1 MTENRAD
8 TTDRLSYFRGHGR
21 IEEPFPSEHENV
33 PNDIRKLFAESGFSK
48 SSNVEV
54 TDEGWA
60 FSFVAQDK
68 GCVEI
73 QDGDL
78 FDFFLQP
85 YFRTL
90 LELKMYYCAEFE
102 LEIAINKS
110 GPEFYSINGIVLAM
124 LSSLN
129 VDITI
134 VNSLKS
140 DASSSEVG

>member
-1 MTENRAD
+1 MTESRIETSD
-8 TTDRLSYFRGHGR
+8 KLSFFRGYGR
-21 IEEPFPSEHENV
+21 FEEPIPSEYENV
-33 PNDIRKLFAESGFSK
+33 PNDVRKLFDESGLSRCA
-48 SSNVEV
+48 NVQV
-54 TDEGWA
+54 SDEGWA
-60 FSFVAQDK
+60 FSFVAQDD

-90 LELKMYYCAEFE
+90 LELKQFYSGEFE
-102 LEIAINKS
+102 LEIAINES
-110 GPEFYSINGIVLAM
+110 GPSSYMINGIVLAM

-134 VNSLKS
+134 VNCLKCDS
-140 DASSSEVG
+140 SSSEVG